1 MWRSFQFRRGTVS
14 WIMAC
19 MKRALILGV
28 GIVCCGVVPGR
39 ADLTVASLSTITTD
53 LAHNVGGSHVKVE
66 AVIKAGIDPHEFE
79 PTPGDVR
86 KAADANLVLF
96 TGKGI
101 EGYLT
106 KLQEAVGGSSKFLNI
121 GRDIPSLTMNEDG
134 KKVEDPHW
142 WHSVE
147 NMKMATRVVAAA
159 FAKAD
164 PANTANYQRN
174 TEIYLASLDELQRW
188 IRVKVSGLSHEQR
201 KLVTSHDALQYFARD
216 YGFTI
221 YPVKGIS
228 TNEEPSSQHV
238 KEVIEVIRGEGV
250 KAVFFESIE
259 NPQTIKQISG
269 ETGARTGYTL
279 YSDGL
284 GDTEANTYVSMM
296 RHNVST
302 IVDGLK

>member
-1 MWRSFQFRRGTVS
+1 
-14 WIMAC
+14 
-19 MKRALILGV
+19 MKVILSLPLFLTA
-28 GIVCCGVVPGR
+28 VVLGSSSGR

-53 LAHNVGGSHVKVE
+53 LAKNIGGNHVKVV
-66 AVIKAGIDPHEFE
+66 AVIKSGIDPHEFE

-86 KAADANLVLF
+86 KVADANLVLF

-106 KLQEAVGGSSKFLNI
+106 KLEEAAGGGSSRFLDI
-121 GRDIPSLTMNEDG
+121 GKDIPSLTMNEDG

-147 NMKMATRVVAAA
+147 NMKMATRVIAAA

-164 PANTANYQRN
+164 PSNAVSYQKN
-174 TEIYLASLDELQRW
+174 AQSYLASLDELQRW
-188 IRVKVSGLSHEQR
+188 IRVKLAGLSHDQR
-201 KLVTSHDALQYFARD
+201 KLVTSHDALQYFAHE

-221 YPVKGIS
+221 YPLKGVS
-228 TNEEPSSQHV
+228 TNEEPSSRHV
-238 KEVIEVIRGEGV
+238 REIIEVIRGEHV

-259 NPQTIKQISG
+259 NLRAIQQIAD
-269 ETGARTGYTL
+269 ETGTKTGGSL

-284 GDTEANTYVSMM
+284 GETEANTYDSMM
-296 RHNVST
+296 RHNVSA

>member
-1 MWRSFQFRRGTVS
+1 MKIIHPLPLLLAALFLGSSAGRG
-14 WIMAC
+14 
-19 MKRALILGV
+19 
-28 GIVCCGVVPGR
+28 
-39 ADLTVASLSTITTD
+39 DLTVASLSTITTD
-53 LAHNVGGSHVKVE
+53 LAKNIGGTHVKIE
-66 AVIKAGIDPHEFE
+66 AVIKPGIDPHEFE
-79 PTPGDVR
+79 PTPSDV
-86 KAADANLVLF
+86 KKVADANLVLF

-106 KLQEAVGGSSKFLNI
+106 KLEEAAGGGSSKFLDI
-121 GRDIPSLTMNEDG
+121 GKDIPSLTMDEDG

-164 PANTANYQRN
+164 QANAASYQKNAQR
-174 TEIYLASLDELQRW
+174 YLASLNELQRW
-188 IRVKVSGLSHEQR
+188 IRVKLAGLSHDQR
-201 KLVTSHDALQYFARD
+201 KLVTSHDALQYFAHD

-221 YPVKGIS
+221 YPLKGVS
-228 TNEEPSSQHV
+228 TNEEPSSRHV
-238 KEVIEVIRGEGV
+238 REIIEVIREEHV

-259 NPQTIKQISG
+259 NLRAIQQIAD
-269 ETGARTGYTL
+269 ETGTKTGGSL

-284 GDTEANTYVSMM
+284 GETEANTYDSMM
-296 RHNVST
+296 RHNVSA

>member
-1 MWRSFQFRRGTVS
+1 MKIIHPLPLLLAALFLGSSSGRG
-14 WIMAC
+14 
-19 MKRALILGV
+19 
-28 GIVCCGVVPGR
+28 
-39 ADLTVASLSTITTD
+39 DLTVASLSTITTD
-53 LAHNVGGSHVKVE
+53 LAKNIGGTHVKIE
-66 AVIKAGIDPHEFE
+66 AIIKPGIDPHEFE
-79 PTPGDVR
+79 PTPSDV
-86 KAADANLVLF
+86 KKVADANLVLF

-106 KLQEAVGGSSKFLNI
+106 KLEEAAGGGYSKFLDI
-121 GRDIPSLTMNEDG
+121 GRDIPSLTMDEDG

-164 PANTANYQRN
+164 PSNAASYQKNAQR
-174 TEIYLASLDELQRW
+174 YLASLDELQRW
-188 IRVKVSGLSHEQR
+188 IRVKLAGLSHDQR
-201 KLVTSHDALQYFARD
+201 KLVTSHDALQYFAHD

-221 YPVKGIS
+221 YHLKGVS
-228 TNEEPSSQHV
+228 TNEEPSSRHV
-238 KEVIEVIRGEGV
+238 REIIKVIRGEHV

-259 NPQTIKQISG
+259 NLRAIQQIAH
-269 ETGARTGYTL
+269 ETGTKTGGSL

-284 GDTEANTYVSMM
+284 GETEANTYDSMM
-296 RHNVST
+296 RHNVSA

>member
-1 MWRSFQFRRGTVS
+1 MKVIHPLPLLLAVLFLGSSAGRG
-14 WIMAC
+14 
-19 MKRALILGV
+19 
-28 GIVCCGVVPGR
+28 
-39 ADLTVASLSTITTD
+39 DLTVASLSTITTD
-53 LAHNVGGSHVKVE
+53 LAKNIGGTHVKIE
-66 AVIKAGIDPHEFE
+66 AVIKPGIDPHEFE
-79 PTPGDVR
+79 PTPSDV
-86 KAADANLVLF
+86 KKVADANLVLF

-106 KLQEAVGGSSKFLNI
+106 KLEEAAGGGSSKFLDI
-121 GRDIPSLTMNEDG
+121 GKDIPSLTMDEDG

-164 PANTANYQRN
+164 PSNAASYQKNAQR
-174 TEIYLASLDELQRW
+174 YLASLDELQRW
-188 IRVKVSGLSHEQR
+188 IRVKLAGLSHDQR
-201 KLVTSHDALQYFARD
+201 KLVTSHDALQYFAHD

-221 YPVKGIS
+221 YPLKGVS
-228 TNEEPSSQHV
+228 TNEEPSSRHV
-238 KEVIEVIRGEGV
+238 REIIEVIRGEHV

-259 NPQTIKQISG
+259 NLRAIQQIAD
-269 ETGARTGYTL
+269 ETGTKTGGSL

-284 GDTEANTYVSMM
+284 GETEANTYDSMM
-296 RHNVST
+296 RHNVSA

>member
-1 MWRSFQFRRGTVS
+1 
-14 WIMAC
+14 
-19 MKRALILGV
+19 MKIIHPLPLLLTALVLGASL
-28 GIVCCGVVPGR
+28 GQ
-39 ADLTVASLSTITTD
+39 ADITVASLSTITTD
-53 LAHNVGGSHVKVE
+53 LAKNIGGNHVKVV
-66 AVIKAGIDPHEFE
+66 AVIKSGIDPHEFE

-86 KAADANLVLF
+86 KVADSNLVLF

-101 EGYLT
+101 EGYLK
-106 KLQEAVGGSSKFLNI
+106 KLEEAAGGGSSKFLNI
-121 GRDIPSLTMNEDG
+121 GGDIPSLTMNENG

-164 PANTANYQRN
+164 PSNAVSYQKN
-174 TEIYLASLDELQRW
+174 AQSYLASLDELQRW
-188 IRVKVSGLSHEQR
+188 IRVKLAGLPHDQR
-201 KLVTSHDALQYFARD
+201 KLFTSHDALQYFAHD

-221 YPVKGIS
+221 YPLKGVS
-228 TNEEPSSQHV
+228 TNEEPSSRHV
-238 KEVIEVIRGEGV
+238 KEIIEVIRGQRV

-259 NPQTIKQISG
+259 NLRAIQQIAK
-269 ETGARTGYTL
+269 ETGTKTGGSL

-284 GDTEANTYVSMM
+284 GETEANTYDSMM
-296 RHNVST
+296 RHNVSA

>member
-1 MWRSFQFRRGTVS
+1 MKIIHPLPLLLTALVLGTS
-14 WIMAC
+14 
-19 MKRALILGV
+19 LGQ
-28 GIVCCGVVPGR
+28 
-39 ADLTVASLSTITTD
+39 ADITVASLSTITTD
-53 LAHNVGGSHVKVE
+53 LAKNIGGNHVKVV
-66 AVIKAGIDPHEFE
+66 AVIKSGIDPHEFE
-79 PTPGDVR
+79 PTPSDVR
-86 KAADANLVLF
+86 KVADANLVLF

-106 KLQEAVGGSSKFLNI
+106 KLEEAAGGGSSKFLNI
-121 GRDIPSLTMNEDG
+121 GGDIPSLTMNEDG

-147 NMKMATRVVAAA
+147 NMKIATRVIAAA

-164 PANTANYQRN
+164 PSNAASYQKN
-174 TEIYLASLDELQRW
+174 AQSYLSSLDELQRW
-188 IRVKVSGLSHEQR
+188 IRVKLAGLSHDQR
-201 KLVTSHDALQYFARD
+201 KLVTSHDALQYFAHD

-221 YPVKGIS
+221 YPLKGVS
-228 TNEEPSSQHV
+228 TNEEPSSRHV
-238 KEVIEVIRGEGV
+238 REIIEVIRGQRV

-259 NPQTIKQISG
+259 NPRAVQQISK

-284 GDTEANTYVSMM
+284 GESEANTYDSMM
-296 RHNVST
+296 RHNVAA

>member
-1 MWRSFQFRRGTVS
+1 MKIIHPLPLLLAALFLGSSSGRG
-14 WIMAC
+14 
-19 MKRALILGV
+19 
-28 GIVCCGVVPGR
+28 
-39 ADLTVASLSTITTD
+39 DLTVASLSTITTD
-53 LAHNVGGSHVKVE
+53 LAKNIGGTHVKIE
-66 AVIKAGIDPHEFE
+66 AIIKPGIDPHEFE
-79 PTPGDVR
+79 PTPSDV
-86 KAADANLVLF
+86 KKVADANLVLF

-106 KLQEAVGGSSKFLNI
+106 KLEEAAGGGYSKFLDI
-121 GRDIPSLTMNEDG
+121 GRDIPSLTMDEDG

-164 PANTANYQRN
+164 PSNAASYQKNAQR
-174 TEIYLASLDELQRW
+174 YLASLDELQRW
-188 IRVKVSGLSHEQR
+188 IRVKLAGLSHDQR
-201 KLVTSHDALQYFARD
+201 KLVTSHDALQYFAHD

-221 YPVKGIS
+221 YPLKGVS
-228 TNEEPSSQHV
+228 TNEEPSSRHV
-238 KEVIEVIRGEGV
+238 REIIKVIRGEHV

-259 NPQTIKQISG
+259 NLRAIQQIAD
-269 ETGARTGYTL
+269 ETGTKTGGSL

-284 GDTEANTYVSMM
+284 GETEANTYDSMM
-296 RHNVST
+296 RHNVSA